1 MRRHPESPNG
11 LTEYMI
17 VKTIEDLRHRGV
29 KEFSLNFAA
38 FARLLHSPEGV
49 AERLVRRL
57 LQVADSFFQI
67 ERLYRFNEKF
77 NPRWEARYLMHEGA
91 LTLPR
96 TALAT
101 LWVEGQLPK
110 PPPLRSKTRRRAG
123 SAAT

>member
-1 MRRHPESPNG
+1 M
-11 LTEYMI
+11 
-17 VKTIEDLRHRGV
+17 
-29 KEFSLNFAA
+29 
-38 FARLLHSPEGV
+38 
-49 AERLVRRL
+49 
-57 LQVADSFFQI
+57 LQLADSFFQI

-110 PPPLRSKTRRRAG
+110 PPPLRAKTRRRAG
-123 SAAT
+123 STAA